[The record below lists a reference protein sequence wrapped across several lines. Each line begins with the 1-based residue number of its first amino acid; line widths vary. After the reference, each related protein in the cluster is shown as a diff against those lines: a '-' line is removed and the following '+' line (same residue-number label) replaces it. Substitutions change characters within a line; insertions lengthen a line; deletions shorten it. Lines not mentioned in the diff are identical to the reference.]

1 MPSQY
6 PIEVDAGSS
15 VRETDF
21 EAARLGHVD
30 AAAQNYQDGDHAG
43 ISHSE
48 AAHGLV
54 LGPVRLRICPERILI
69 SLPPFTWGWGPP
81 WSYIGLRKAKLSR
94 TNPARKSDHT
104 NQRATR
110 VHTDANREFQEPPL
124 LEKLSWFAAALLAF
138 TAISFVYINW
148 G

>member
-1 MPSQY
+1 MTA
-6 PIEVDAGSS
+6 ERAG
-15 VRETDF
+15 
-21 EAARLGHVD
+21 A
-30 AAAQNYQDGDHAG
+30 

-110 VHTDANREFQEPPL
+110 FTRMPIGNFKNRRYL
-124 LEKLSWFAAALLAF
+124 K
-138 TAISFVYINW
+138 N
-148 G
+148 